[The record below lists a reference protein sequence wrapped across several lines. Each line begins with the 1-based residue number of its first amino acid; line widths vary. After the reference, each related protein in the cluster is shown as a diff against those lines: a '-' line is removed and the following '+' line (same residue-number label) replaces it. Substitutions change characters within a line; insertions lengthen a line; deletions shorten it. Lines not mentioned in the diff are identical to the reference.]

1 MKFNF
6 NWGKNNKPEM
16 TTELTERNVNVYE
29 HKNKIKGLEHIG
41 EKKCAEC
48 GAWFMPSHQAQT
60 LCSDECRDK
69 RRRRMQSEWQNNH
82 YHGVKK
88 TLPDKQCK
96 ICGKTFTPKSPLQ
109 VMCSKEC
116 RMEADRR
123 YQRRHAAELKAKRD
137 EANNNQRKEG
147 EKVFSEQITRANG
160 TKWTPPVKT
169 CPTCGKIFVATNN
182 KQIYCCRECCLEA
195 TSLHNASKAKKNKMA
210 TVKTRKPGFYVTQAS
225 IIEKLVK
232 SGVETDIV
240 AKYLETVF
248 GGK

>member
-48 GAWFMPSHQAQT
+48 GKWFTPEHPVQT
-60 LCSDECRDK
+60 LCSEECRLK
-69 RRRRMQSEWQNNH
+69 RRRRIQAEWQRNN
-82 YHGVKK
+82 YAGIKK
-88 TLPDKQCK
+88 VLPDKKCK
-96 ICGKTFTPKSPLQ
+96 ICGKTFTPKSTLQ

-123 YQRRHAAELKAKRD
+123 YQKRHAAELKAKYD
-137 EANNNQRKEG
+137 EEIEKQRKEG
-147 EKVFSEQITRANG
+147 KMVSEQITRANG

-169 CPTCGKIFVATNN
+169 CPTCGKIFVGTNN
-182 KQIYCCRECCLEA
+182 KQVFCSRECYAEA
-195 TSLHNASKAKKNKMA
+195 KEIRANKK
-210 TVKTRKPGFYVTQAS
+210 VKQRRVTRKPGFYVTQAG

-232 SGVETDIV
+232 SGVEADVV